1 MKNAQL
7 SEMSKKKS
15 EKKPE
20 SKRGKWFVLLLNDN
34 HNTFENV
41 TDALMDVC
49 GYAYL
54 SAVQCAVITHEAGR
68 CKIWDSDY
76 EECSYVQKQLI
87 REGLTVTIEKYVR
100 KNK

>member
-1 MKNAQL
+1 
-7 SEMSKKKS
+7 MSKKKS

-20 SKRGKWFVLLLNDN
+20 SKRGKWFVVLMNDN
-34 HNTFENV
+34 RNTFDDV

-68 CKIWDSDY
+68 CKVWEGKH
-76 EECSYVQKQLI
+76 EECSYIQKQLI
-87 REGLTVTIEKYVR
+87 REGLNVMLEKYV
-100 KNK
+100 KTID